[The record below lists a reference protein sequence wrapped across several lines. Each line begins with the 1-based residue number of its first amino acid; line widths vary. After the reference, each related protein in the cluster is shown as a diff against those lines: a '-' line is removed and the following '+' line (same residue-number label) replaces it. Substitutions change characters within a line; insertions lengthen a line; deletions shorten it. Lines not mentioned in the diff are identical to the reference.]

1 MVNILLT
8 GCLGRLGTEISEYIN
23 ELDNYKIIAG
33 LDIKENYL
41 KNQPYKIY
49 NCVED
54 VIENNVICDVVIDF
68 SNTSALKSSLNYCL
82 QTVTPLVLG
91 TTDIS
96 EKDKEILVQASKK
109 IPIFW
114 SVNMSIGINLLTHL
128 CNKLINS
135 ANDICEIDIIE
146 HHHNAKVDAPSG
158 TASLIANLI
167 KSKSDSLYN
176 SQKIVSNNSF
186 NLNEPRGKNEIRVH
200 SIRAGNITGQ
210 NDVIFNIGDEV
221 LTLSHTSFSKKI
233 FAKGAVNAVD
243 FILKQKPGLYGL
255 NEINIK

>member
-109 IPIFW
+109 NTNFLV
-114 SVNMSIGINLLTHL
+114 SQYVNRH
-128 CNKLINS
+128 KLIN
-135 ANDICEIDIIE
+135 
-146 HHHNAKVDAPSG
+146 P
-158 TASLIANLI
+158 
-167 KSKSDSLYN
+167 
-176 SQKIVSNNSF
+176 F
-186 NLNEPRGKNEIRVH
+186 M
-200 SIRAGNITGQ
+200 
-210 NDVIFNIGDEV
+210 
-221 LTLSHTSFSKKI
+221 
-233 FAKGAVNAVD
+233 
-243 FILKQKPGLYGL
+243 
-255 NEINIK
+255 